1 MKRTIRLLTSTFLL
15 IAAFGCSTSCS
26 SVAEKL
32 IEKPKVA
39 LSSVALKDVTS
50 NGAVVVFGVEVD
62 NPNAFALRLDAL
74 RYDLEVGGKAIGSGK
89 IDQPAEVAGHS
100 KGVVHVPVPVKF
112 QDLFNS
118 FSELMSKTTSDYRVR
133 GEAQFGLLSIPF
145 DEKGELKLR

>member
-1 MKRTIRLLTSTFLL
+1 MSILMLA
-15 IAAFGCSTSCS
+15 AAFGCSSACS
-26 SVAEKL
+26 SVAERL
-32 IEKPKVA
+32 IEKPKIA
-39 LSSVALKDVTS
+39 LSSVALKDVTA

-62 NPNAFALRLDAL
+62 NPNSFTLRLDAL
-74 RYDLEVGGKAIGSGK
+74 RYDLEIGGKAIGSGK

-100 KGVVHVPVPVKF
+100 KGVVPVPVPIKF
-112 QDLFNS
+112 QDIFSS